1 MNPWTKNISGDFNAG
16 INVAIVSLPTA
27 LGIGLIAVSSLGPE
41 YASLGVLA
49 GLYGV
54 LFITFVAPFTGTSA
68 YQYFGPGPASAGI
81 LSGLA
86 GGIIADPQI
95 LELLGNNSST
105 VTQLAITSM
114 FLCSLLVG
122 IIHVLVGQLRIGN
135 LIKLVPKTVIAGILN
150 GTVLLIIIYQIPYF
164 VGLEEGQDIGGLV
177 TGRASIN
184 PLDILAGTA
193 AIAGYFMGKTLIP
206 KFPPL
211 LLGILI
217 GTLLHLL
224 LGVWLAA
231 FNPGQTIGAIPF
243 ALPRPGLIL
252 DIQSEIA
259 NPAFSLVW
267 LRVLTAAGAISLIT
281 SIGALITAATV
292 DSIADTRHSPV
303 GELTGLGIGN
313 IVAAIFYGL
322 PSGGSPAR
330 VLTAYEAGGRTRLS
344 HLISAVFIAAAIM
357 GLGPLLSAVPLSAVA
372 GVLFVMIIGF
382 FDSWT
387 ILLLRKAFFANDLP
401 QRKRILFN
409 LALVVLIMTLIVV
422 TNLVIA
428 IVVGLVIELL
438 RFLLQSEKTIIRAQY
453 HGGMLHSNTVRVP
466 QDMETL
472 KQHGHSI
479 GILSLQ
485 GSLFFGN
492 TDYLSRRIA
501 EFTATASMLVLD
513 FQRITDIDT
522 SACMVLD
529 RVDKNLRRK
538 GITIFFGGIKP
549 GDDIHQ
555 LLLEMDIN
563 SVINKG
569 FMYPDLNNALSEA
582 EDKIL
587 EIYGESGD
595 PNRELKL
602 SETIIFDGFS
612 ESEFELMD
620 MQRKEFNKDEI
631 IIKEG
636 TVADGFFVLVKGRVS
651 IYKEDD
657 SGGMELVDFGAGVSI
672 GEMAVLASTTRTAS
686 VVASSDAVLYFISA
700 KKLQALRESHP
711 IVSERIVMNL
721 ASSLSRR
728 LASASETIH
737 MLQKT

>member
-1 MNPWTKNISGDFNAG
+1 
-16 INVAIVSLPTA
+16 
-27 LGIGLIAVSSLGPE
+27 
-41 YASLGVLA
+41 
-49 GLYGV
+49 
-54 LFITFVAPFTGTSA
+54 
-68 YQYFGPGPASAGI
+68 
-81 LSGLA
+81 
-86 GGIIADPQI
+86 
-95 LELLGNNSST
+95 
-105 VTQLAITSM
+105 
-114 FLCSLLVG
+114 
-122 IIHVLVGQLRIGN
+122 
-135 LIKLVPKTVIAGILN
+135 
-150 GTVLLIIIYQIPYF
+150 
-164 VGLEEGQDIGGLV
+164 
-177 TGRASIN
+177 
-184 PLDILAGTA
+184 
-193 AIAGYFMGKTLIP
+193 
-206 KFPPL
+206 
-211 LLGILI
+211 
-217 GTLLHLL
+217 
-224 LGVWLAA
+224 
-231 FNPGQTIGAIPF
+231 
-243 ALPRPGLIL
+243 
-252 DIQSEIA
+252 
-259 NPAFSLVW
+259 
-267 LRVLTAAGAISLIT
+267 
-281 SIGALITAATV
+281 
-292 DSIADTRHSPV
+292 
-303 GELTGLGIGN
+303 
-313 IVAAIFYGL
+313 
-322 PSGGSPAR
+322 
-330 VLTAYEAGGRTRLS
+330 
-344 HLISAVFIAAAIM
+344 
-357 GLGPLLSAVPLSAVA
+357 
-372 GVLFVMIIGF
+372 
-382 FDSWT
+382 
-387 ILLLRKAFFANDLP
+387 
-401 QRKRILFN
+401 
-409 LALVVLIMTLIVV
+409 
-422 TNLVIA
+422 
-428 IVVGLVIELL
+428 
-438 RFLLQSEKTIIRAQY
+438 
-453 HGGMLHSNTVRVP
+453 MLHSNTVRVP

-501 EFTATASMLVLD
+501 EITATASMLVLD

-620 MQRKEFNKDEI
+620 MQRREFNKDEI